1 VNNPLPLC
9 TFSRGGYPLDPSA
22 KPEET
27 GALAYISCVVAS
39 IQRDMVPWR
48 HMKWSGEPKIEPRK
62 KEALKVGTVAMQVIL
77 GVDAK
82 SAPLSFTP
90 EIRQLLTK
98 VQTDVVAIKQRSLV
112 SLTDEMPV
120 GFRPEAFPLKMARP
134 VLEQDPLP
142 AIEAALASGSGS
154 ISDLAS
160 PIASALRQ
168 DAIAVIGSLHETAF
182 ISVAAAIAAGRKP
195 TVDETC
201 CAVPFAELQRPVSHG
216 SLTKAYRLLRSAV
229 PSAPYAGTHLWPT
242 YETPVP
248 QPVDQSVDEGVFFKL
263 FLKFCYQGPAVGEAH
278 EFSTGSICRSCGLAL
293 GKPLDLIDFSKE
305 GAAILAAQQGSL
317 RIEVTPALF
326 SALSEAIRRR
336 RVLQPAPTIRSTAP
350 WRTGLEAMIAV
361 IAQHGSESSL
371 AFGTILEG
379 VLAGIPDGSGPV
391 DEIGRAT
398 QWEAL
403 SVYAIGL
410 RAEIGDK
417 IGPLAARGAGKQEMA
432 RAREALTAMTMFD
445 TLTEDP
451 FQEGPRALQ
460 EYWCAK
466 VEAAGKAFGIKDVKK
481 ALWAKISP
489 KHDMM
494 MTKLVSDNAVW
505 YGGTITPA
513 MQPILE
519 SLAKEI
525 GPLLRVWVQQVR
537 PAPATATA
545 GSWTVAEAQ
554 LVLRTIVLQAW
565 REALITSSWMYNEM
579 AVPSERESVATG
591 IADWTRSLMFHV
603 KHQFS
608 RFTKDTIKRVL
619 QDRAQL
625 ERETIVK
632 EFEDLKDDD
641 LRAAEMIKKNLRI
654 GRWAQGANI
663 RTLDADQFDFES
675 EQRHRMGIVDA
686 PVDPILLEGAAGAPG
701 VEDFGLGDN
710 QEEGSAYDTNQA
722 AAGDD
727 Y

>member
-1 VNNPLPLC
+1 
-9 TFSRGGYPLDPSA
+9 
-22 KPEET
+22 
-27 GALAYISCVVAS
+27 
-39 IQRDMVPWR
+39 
-48 HMKWSGEPKIEPRK
+48 
-62 KEALKVGTVAMQVIL
+62 
-77 GVDAK
+77 
-82 SAPLSFTP
+82 
-90 EIRQLLTK
+90 
-98 VQTDVVAIKQRSLV
+98 
-112 SLTDEMPV
+112 
-120 GFRPEAFPLKMARP
+120 
-134 VLEQDPLP
+134 
-142 AIEAALASGSGS
+142 
-154 ISDLAS
+154 
-160 PIASALRQ
+160 
-168 DAIAVIGSLHETAF
+168 
-182 ISVAAAIAAGRKP
+182 
-195 TVDETC
+195 
-201 CAVPFAELQRPVSHG
+201 
-216 SLTKAYRLLRSAV
+216 
-229 PSAPYAGTHLWPT
+229 
-242 YETPVP
+242 
-248 QPVDQSVDEGVFFKL
+248 
-263 FLKFCYQGPAVGEAH
+263 
-278 EFSTGSICRSCGLAL
+278 
-293 GKPLDLIDFSKE
+293 
-305 GAAILAAQQGSL
+305 
-317 RIEVTPALF
+317 
-326 SALSEAIRRR
+326 
-336 RVLQPAPTIRSTAP
+336 
-350 WRTGLEAMIAV
+350 MIAV
-361 IAQHGSESSL
+361 IAQQDSESSL

-379 VLAGIPDGSGPV
+379 VLAGIPDESGPV

-403 SVYAIGL
+403 SAYAIGL

-432 RAREALTAMTMFD
+432 RAREAQTAMTMFD

-466 VEAAGKAFGIKDVKK
+466 VEAAGKAFGIKDVKR

-494 MTKLVSDNAVW
+494 MSKLVTDNAVW
-505 YGGTITPA
+505 YGGTITPK
-513 MQPILE
+513 MQPILQM
-519 SLAKEI
+519 LAKEI

-537 PAPATATA
+537 PATAATAAT

-565 REALITSSWMYNEM
+565 REALTTSSWMYNEI
-579 AVPSERESVATG
+579 AAPSERESVATG

-603 KHQFS
+603 KQQFS

-619 QDRAQL
+619 QNRAQL

-632 EFEDLKDDD
+632 EFEDLQDDD
-641 LRAAEMIKKNLRI
+641 LRAAEMIKKNLRM